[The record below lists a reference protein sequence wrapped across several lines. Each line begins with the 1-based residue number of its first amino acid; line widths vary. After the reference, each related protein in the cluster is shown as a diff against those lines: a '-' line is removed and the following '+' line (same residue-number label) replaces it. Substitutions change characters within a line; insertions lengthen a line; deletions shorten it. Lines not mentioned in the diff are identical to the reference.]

1 MEPGEFKAF
10 GGFSLGVFAPRLG
23 KKTECR
29 ADDHWSQQVVVETL
43 QFCFLA
49 CLREARCE
57 NIFMPFVE
65 VVWLEK
71 PPPPRCTLLGELKDP
86 STGCKPGNGTLIKK
100 LAGGRRVEGDS

>member
-1 MEPGEFKAF
+1 MA
-10 GGFSLGVFAPRLG
+10 SLLSAQSLVQGPLRNPISSPAPP
-23 KKTECR
+23 
-29 ADDHWSQQVVVETL
+29 TL
-43 QFCFLA
+43 RMQFCFLA

-57 NIFMPFVE
+57 NIFINFVE